1 MSKFSYKVILVGSAA
16 VGKTNIILRYVKDT
30 FVEDLGATIGVNFL
44 NKEVQVHQNGQDYS
58 VDLVIW
64 DIGGYTLQDMLPLK
78 QLYCQGAHAAI
89 YIYDITRYETFDD
102 LGAWNKIVNKY
113 APKDIIRCLVAN
125 KNDLKGMRQV
135 SREKGRKKSREL
147 VINQENY
154 FFFETSAKTGEK
166 IEDMF
171 IDITKSLIEKVKTT

>member
-1 MSKFSYKVILVGSAA
+1 MNKFSYKVILVGSAA

-30 FVEDLGATIGVNFL
+30 FIEDLGATIGVNFL
-44 NKEVQVHQNGQDYS
+44 NKEVQVNHLEQDYS

-89 YIYDITRYETFDD
+89 YIYDITRHETFDD
-102 LGAWNKIVNKY
+102 LVAWNKIVNKY
-113 APKDIIRCLVAN
+113 APKDILRCLVAN
-125 KNDLKGMRQV
+125 KNDLKGLRQV
-135 SREKGRKKSREL
+135 SREKGKKKSREL
-147 VINQENY
+147 GNY

-166 IEDMF
+166 VEEMF
-171 IDITKSLIEKVKTT
+171 IELTKSLIEKGKSS